1 MQLSSHHGG
10 KSSAAAA
17 FRILHAAFGDLERTT
32 AVAAFPTNQRE
43 QYVLLLRAQ
52 AALIQTGEF
61 RDCLPRFRG
70 TRRRLRECQSRQHR
84 GHECQYPES
93 IHHYLAIL
101 VETRASL
108 TLDDTGRY
116 SRRVYHWIVLALA
129 CCSVC
134 AQTPANPFAGDP
146 DAAKEGNSVFR
157 PFCTP
162 CHGIR
167 GQGGRGPDL
176 TLGIYTS
183 GEKDS
188 DLFRAISNGI
198 PGTEMAGFGGD
209 ITEENIWRIVAY
221 LRAIARHDATG
232 VPGDRANGERLFWAK
247 GGCGACHVVSRR
259 GGRLGPELTRIGERR
274 SLEYLRNAILTPS
287 KEIVPGWGTIV
298 IVKNDGTKVTG
309 VERGFDNFS
318 AQLIDAA
325 GNYYSFSRN
334 EVASIQRDPRS
345 LMPED
350 YGRSLTSSEIDDL
363 LAYLVS
369 LRGGEASR

>member
-1 MQLSSHHGG
+1 
-10 KSSAAAA
+10 
-17 FRILHAAFGDLERTT
+17 
-32 AVAAFPTNQRE
+32 
-43 QYVLLLRAQ
+43 
-52 AALIQTGEF
+52 
-61 RDCLPRFRG
+61 
-70 TRRRLRECQSRQHR
+70 
-84 GHECQYPES
+84 
-93 IHHYLAIL
+93 
-101 VETRASL
+101 
-108 TLDDTGRY
+108 
-116 SRRVYHWIVLALA
+116 
-129 CCSVC
+129 
-134 AQTPANPFAGDP
+134 
-146 DAAKEGNSVFR
+146 VFR